1 MTNPH
6 YQDALWNLGV
16 EHPIIAYSILKQPSE
31 FTLQRFSRRRIGGER
46 LLKLGE
52 QPPGGRLV
60 ELFQIM
66 LD

>member
-1 MTNPH
+1 MTYPH
-6 YQDALWNLGV
+6 NKGAFRNLGV
-16 EHPIIAYSILKQPSE
+16 EHPIIAYSMPKQPSE
-31 FTLQRFSRRRIGGER
+31 FTLQRFSYSRIGGER